1 MYSGCTNT
9 CQPKRTPAQADTV
22 WLFSDHRN
30 QSPSLWRSCWF
41 REPLVFYAGY
51 LKKTQTKTP
60 NKQQTLSAF
69 CAPLCMN
76 VRAHVV
82 WCMPAVLSVNT
93 MRTYGYGPL
102 WSVQINWI
110 TGNLGLNQVR
120 QIAYQGVGGVGG
132 GGCWV
137 KGG

>member
-1 MYSGCTNT
+1 M
-9 CQPKRTPAQADTV
+9 AF
-22 WLFSDHRN
+22 L
-30 QSPSLWRSCWF
+30 RSQ
-41 REPLVFYAGY
+41 ESKSISVEVVLVFYVGY
-51 LKKTQTKTP
+51 LKKTQTKTQ

-69 CAPLCMN
+69 CTTLCTN
-76 VRAHVV
+76 VHAHVV

-120 QIAYQGVGGVGG
+120 QIAYQGVSGGVGG
-132 GGCWV
+132 LLGDGGC
-137 KGG
+137 